1 MEFNDHTEYAADLQK
16 LEDGFHEWSSL
27 APAERVRCIRK
38 LRRIISKHS
47 DDLARALSN
56 ECHRPLTESLAQEIL
71 PVLEMARYCEK
82 KFPRWLRTRR
92 FRYMRPGFMIKQNHL
107 IRQPLGVML
116 VITPANFPFTLGM
129 MSMIYMLLA
138 GNTVVIK
145 PAENSTEVGP
155 LIEKMLLESGL
166 APRFAQVVPGGP
178 ATGEWL
184 VERQEIRKVFFFGRQ
199 ENGLSVLKK
208 CGELSKPCV
217 MELGGGSTAVVTAD
231 ADLKLAAAGLAWS
244 GFYSNGQ
251 SCIGTDRILVDE
263 TVASEF
269 EDLLLAE
276 VRVLQDE
283 FVHAEKHPAFLPR
296 SQSEQL
302 MGVIEDAK
310 GEGCKVLLGGG
321 HTSNAA
327 AQETLEFT
335 VLSVPETNLSV
346 FGRELHGP
354 VIAMYSARDLQG
366 KLSEINTLYPS
377 LGVSLWGRSGK
388 RMLALARGIQAS
400 MIWINDSSFGL
411 PCLPW
416 HGLGNTGW
424 GQLFSEHS
432 LHEVLEY
439 KWISHH
445 PARGAFKR
453 TWWPPYSALKEK
465 LFSFAAR
472 RMFR

>member
-184 VERQEIRKVFFFGRQ
+184 VERQEIRKV
-199 ENGLSVLKK
+199 SVAKCRKLTALEVDRIFDGISGAALLKPLIEK
-208 CGELSKPCV
+208 ARNKMASRDLAFRDALHDQLKDYVTPVERADFERFLGEKSKELSERLEEAKDV
-217 MELGGGSTAVVTAD
+217 M
-231 ADLKLAAAGLAWS
+231 
-244 GFYSNGQ
+244 
-251 SCIGTDRILVDE
+251 R
-263 TVASEF
+263 
-269 EDLLLAE
+269 
-276 VRVLQDE
+276 R
-283 FVHAEKHPAFLPR
+283 
-296 SQSEQL
+296 
-302 MGVIEDAK
+302 
-310 GEGCKVLLGGG
+310 
-321 HTSNAA
+321 
-327 AQETLEFT
+327 
-335 VLSVPETNLSV
+335 
-346 FGRELHGP
+346 
-354 VIAMYSARDLQG
+354 
-366 KLSEINTLYPS
+366 
-377 LGVSLWGRSGK
+377 
-388 RMLALARGIQAS
+388 
-400 MIWINDSSFGL
+400 
-411 PCLPW
+411 
-416 HGLGNTGW
+416 
-424 GQLFSEHS
+424 
-432 LHEVLEY
+432 
-439 KWISHH
+439 
-445 PARGAFKR
+445 
-453 TWWPPYSALKEK
+453 LKE
-465 LFSFAAR
+465 R
-472 RMFR
+472 E